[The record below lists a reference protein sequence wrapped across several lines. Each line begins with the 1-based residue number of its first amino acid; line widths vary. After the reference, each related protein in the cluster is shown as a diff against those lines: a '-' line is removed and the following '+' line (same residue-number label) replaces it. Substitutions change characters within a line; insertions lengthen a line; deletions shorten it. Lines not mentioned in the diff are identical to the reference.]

1 MAILLMAIGSVIL
14 GVIMGHLLYSDSDKK
29 ANFILGLLVIP
40 ATTLI
45 YFGVVMHSEE
55 TITKKALEQG
65 AKAILAGKAEVHYMY
80 KDSVCV
86 DTIIEIKDD
95 L

>member
-1 MAILLMAIGSVIL
+1 MAILLMVIGSVIL
-14 GVIMGHLLYSDSDKK
+14 GVIMGHLLYSDSDNKT
-29 ANFILGLLVIP
+29 NFILGLLVIP
-40 ATTLI
+40 ASMLI
-45 YFGVVMHSEE
+45 SIGTEE
-55 TITKKALEQG
+55 SVTKKALEQG

>member
-1 MAILLMAIGSVIL
+1 MAILLMLIGSVIL
-14 GVIMGHLLYSDSDKK
+14 GVIMGHLLYSDPGNKT
-29 ANFILGLLVIP
+29 NFILGLLVIP
-40 ATTLI
+40 ATMLI
-45 YFGVVMHSEE
+45 YFGVAMSSEE
-55 TITKKALEQG
+55 TLTKKALEQG

>member
-1 MAILLMAIGSVIL
+1 MAILLMFIGSIIL
-14 GVIMGHLLYSDSDKK
+14 GVIMGHLLYSNPDNKT
-29 ANFILGLLVIP
+29 NFILGLLVIP
-40 ATTLI
+40 ASMLI
-45 YFGVVMHSEE
+45 YFGVAMRAEE
-55 TITKKALEQG
+55 TITKKAFEQG

>member
-1 MAILLMAIGSVIL
+1 MATLLMIIGGVIL
-14 GVIMGHLLYSDSDKK
+14 GVIMGHLLHTDPSNK

-40 ATTLI
+40 ASTAM
-45 YFGVVMHSEE
+45 YFGVAMSTEE
-55 TITKKALEQG
+55 TITKKVLEQG

-86 DTIIEIKDD
+86 DTVIEIKDA